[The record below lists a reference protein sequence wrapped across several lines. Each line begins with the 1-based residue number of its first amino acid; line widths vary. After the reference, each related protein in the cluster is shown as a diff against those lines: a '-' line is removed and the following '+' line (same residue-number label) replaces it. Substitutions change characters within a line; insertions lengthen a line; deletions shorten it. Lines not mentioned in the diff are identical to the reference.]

1 MRPHSF
7 RHCYGTTLI
16 ANGMDIRMVQIL
28 MGNASISSTEIYTHI
43 SQKTVGEIAR
53 DILNKLLRI
62 EGNLI
67 QKVQISWEQYLVDMG
82 ALGFEPRSA
91 GLS

>member
-1 MRPHSF
+1 
-7 RHCYGTTLI
+7 
-16 ANGMDIRMVQIL
+16 MDIRMVQIL
-28 MGNASISSTEIYTHI
+28 TGNASISSTEIYTRI

-67 QKVQISWEQYLVDMG
+67 QKVQIQLG
-82 ALGFEPRSA
+82 AVPGRYGST
-91 GLS
+91 GI